1 MCGVATELAKTNEY
15 DYLPS
20 VFGGH
25 SEVLCIIIISFEEV
39 HLNLF
44 ILQQTKIW
52 FH

>member
-1 MCGVATELAKTNEY
+1 MFGVATELAKTNEY

-25 SEVLCIIIISFEEV
+25 LEVLVIIIYIEEV
-39 HLNLF
+39 HLNLS
-44 ILQQTKIW
+44 ILQQTKIL